1 MTQIIQFS
9 RFSSFLADRTSSPSS
24 VIVAGIWKLD
34 YRTSVHFR
42 KTSSL
47 SFSVFRNPLPYLA
60 SLKYANEITATII
73 TLVSQHHESS
83 LIIIAICNRMSFV
96 STLAF
101 IIDQACLL
109 QSFHRLYLP
118 LASRVPSPKGPFFI
132 FWIFSKKF
140 LKIFWKFF

>member
-83 LIIIAICNRMSFV
+83 LIIIAICNRFNIGV
-96 STLAF
+96 H
-101 IIDQACLL
+101 
-109 QSFHRLYLP
+109 HRPSLPPTSLPLYLP

-132 FWIFSKKF
+132 FWIFSKNF